1 MKKEFESYGDI
12 RYTLE
17 EMRDN
22 LEVVIRDCKKS
33 AKEEED
39 RICDDAR
46 EARYYAE
53 FLEGLMKENSFN
65 AGDRQTLELAIYW
78 LTGIAKRK
86 EELP

>member
-1 MKKEFESYGDI
+1 MKDTLRNYESI
-12 RYTLE
+12 MLALE
-17 EMRDN
+17 HVRDDV
-22 LEVVIRDCKKS
+22 EAVIRDCKKS
-33 AKEEED
+33 SRDEEN
-39 RICDDAR
+39 RIVDDAR

>member
-1 MKKEFESYGDI
+1 MKKELESYGDLQ
-12 RYTLE
+12 YTLE

-33 AKEEED
+33 AIEESD
-39 RICDDAR
+39 RLCDDSR

-53 FLEGLMKENSFN
+53 FLERLQKECSF
-65 AGDRQTLELAIYW
+65 ADEDRKTMDMAIYW
-78 LTGIAKRK
+78 LYRIARRK

>member
-53 FLEGLMKENSFN
+53 FLERLMKENSFN
-65 AGDRQTLELAIYW
+65 AGDRQTLELVIFW